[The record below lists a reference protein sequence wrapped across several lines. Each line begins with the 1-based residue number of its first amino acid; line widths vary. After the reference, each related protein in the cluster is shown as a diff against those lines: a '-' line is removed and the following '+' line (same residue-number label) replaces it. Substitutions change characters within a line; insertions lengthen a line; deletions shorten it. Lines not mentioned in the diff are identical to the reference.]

1 MRKPPP
7 RSPRKSLKSDG
18 QALAVTTDVA
28 DPASIAE
35 MIEVVEDE
43 YGRIDVLINNAGI
56 FSTLEMRP
64 FDQIPLEEWEQVLR
78 VNLTGPFLCAR
89 AVLPAMRRAKWG
101 RIINIASGAVR
112 LGRPNYLHYI
122 ATKSALVGM
131 SLSMARELGPDNI
144 TVNAILPGAT
154 FTEIER
160 KTVTP
165 AQKERI
171 IAMQCVP
178 RAEVPEDLVGAV
190 LFLASEASAFV
201 TGQSINLDG
210 GVTHPL
216 FMRLSAVRRISRN
229 EISFLALLVPQH
241 QANAF
246 DAVPQRQPADG
257 AEFGMFAQHARQTVI
272 RNPAAQMMHM
282 MNADIGGEPA
292 QDAGQHVIRAAV
304 QRDLVQI
311 PVLVVRPTR
320 CASN

>member
-1 MRKPPP
+1 VVDTAGRPDCP
-7 RSPRKSLKSDG
+7 RGHPGKLKDIVRNEPDSVVFPSLKDRVVIVTGAG
-18 QALAVTTDVA
+18 QGIGRVFAMAFAKAGSRVVIAELNEKRAASVSEEVMKAGGEALAVATDVA
-28 DPASIAE
+28 DPNSVNE
-35 MIEVVEDE
+35 MVEIVTDNWD
-43 YGRIDVLINNAGI
+43 RIDVLINNAGI

-89 AVLPAMRRAKWG
+89 AVLPAMRKARWG

-122 ATKSALVGM
+122 ATKAALAGM

-165 AQKERI
+165 EQKERI

-178 RAEVPEDLVGAV
+178 RAETPQDLVGIA
-190 LFLASEASAFV
+190 LFLASDASAFV

-210 GVTHPL
+210 GVTW
-216 FMRLSAVRRISRN
+216 S
-229 EISFLALLVPQH
+229 
-241 QANAF
+241 
-246 DAVPQRQPADG
+246 
-257 AEFGMFAQHARQTVI
+257 
-272 RNPAAQMMHM
+272 
-282 MNADIGGEPA
+282 
-292 QDAGQHVIRAAV
+292 
-304 QRDLVQI
+304 
-311 PVLVVRPTR
+311 
-320 CASN
+320 

>member
-1 MRKPPP
+1 MTTDADLQNIVFP
-7 RSPRKSLKSDG
+7 SLKDRVVIITGAGQGIGRVFAKAFALAGAKVVIAERNEATAAAVAGEILKADG
-18 QALAVTTDVA
+18 QALAITTDVA
-28 DPASIAE
+28 DEASIKE
-35 MIEVVEDE
+35 MVQLVEDE

-56 FSTLEMRP
+56 FSTLQMRP
-64 FDQIPLEEWEQVLR
+64 FDQIPLDEWEQVLT

-122 ATKSALVGM
+122 ATKSALMGM

-171 IAMQCVP
+171 VAMQCIP
-178 RAEVPEDLVGAV
+178 RPETPQDLVGAA
-190 LFLASEASAFV
+190 LFLASEASGFV

-210 GVTHPL
+210 GVTP
-216 FMRLSAVRRISRN
+216 S
-229 EISFLALLVPQH
+229 
-241 QANAF
+241 
-246 DAVPQRQPADG
+246 
-257 AEFGMFAQHARQTVI
+257 
-272 RNPAAQMMHM
+272 
-282 MNADIGGEPA
+282 
-292 QDAGQHVIRAAV
+292 
-304 QRDLVQI
+304 
-311 PVLVVRPTR
+311 
-320 CASN
+320 